1 MAEKITDRELVDELK
16 RFGETVSLPLKL
28 GKRQIYIK
36 KLNHYKSKANSG
48 DQSTRKSTKGAH
60 LDVLSSDDSDFES
73 AGQPDR
79 QRSKIVSG
87 VSKSLRRRSTAN
99 TPITPP
105 KPKPSS
111 SRLSLGRPS
120 LRSRKSEQTDDSP
133 RITKLNARQFTS
145 RLYPDLSDLNASG
158 SLGNRSR
165 VNETFES
172 SDSDLDESTYEVEN
186 KSVNTTFTIE
196 SNNSLNDGKS
206 RNRSYETK
214 SNTSYSNHV
223 TPVTHANSK
232 RHTTNHTSS
241 KHVNDSKKNYKLYPE
256 HVSGGLLVIVG
267 GFFLVL
273 AVSYLFVRKDVILAW
288 YSGIGDVKAVP
299 KSTYLLCSHPDKT
312 QECYG
317 EPVVEK
323 TMIVIRDLYDVLSSK
338 KGLVV
343 CGSAEEWEKNMSVE
357 QFRTYVK
364 NIKKNDLV
372 RKGEDIDELVKS
384 CLDHIVLNPHWNIRP
399 VNKEGEDTRIR
410 DDIKHLESRVA
421 SMALLCRLQRSF
433 YRVMGALA
441 ILILGCVL
449 VFMLLKY
456 LKWRSLAK
464 EQELRHVYA
473 MVDEIIDILKRH
485 HDVTQGENGS
495 HHQFLAVQH
504 VRDQLLPPSRRKE
517 LQPIWDKAVQFIEK
531 NESRI
536 RLEEQTIE
544 GEEFRVWRWIHNSP
558 NGGKVW
564 QGQAFGEH
572 NDDSSNTVM
581 YCPTPCLKIRNMFDA
596 DVEGEDPAWEVSIQ
610 DALLEKCKN
619 IDSIFHIFVDKESR
633 EGCVYMKC
641 SCCEAAGRARQA
653 LHGWWFDRRLVT
665 VRYLKLD
672 YYHNRFP
679 ESVDMKNP
687 LLPSTNQ
694 MSSLSQPFYRSSL
707 EMT

>member
-1 MAEKITDRELVDELK
+1 MAEKITDRELVEELK
-16 RFGETVSLPLKL
+16 RFGETVSLPFKL

-36 KLNHYKSKANSG
+36 KLNHHKSKANSG
-48 DQSTRKSTKGAH
+48 DQTTRKSSKRAH

-73 AGQPDR
+73 AGQTDR

-111 SRLSLGRPS
+111 NRVSLGRPS
-120 LRSRKSEQTDDSP
+120 LRSRKSEQQTDDSP
-133 RITKLNARQFTS
+133 RITKLEARQSTS

-165 VNETFES
+165 INETFES
-172 SDSDLDESTYEVEN
+172 SDSDLEESTYEVEN

-196 SNNSLNDGKS
+196 SNNSLNDGRS
-206 RNRSYETK
+206 PNRSHQTK
-214 SNTSYSNHV
+214 SNTTYSNHV

-288 YSGIGDVKAVP
+288 YSGIGDVKAAP
-299 KSTYLLCSHPDKT
+299 KSTYLLCLDT
-312 QECYG
+312 TEGCYG

-364 NIKKNDLV
+364 NIKNNDVV
-372 RKGEDIDELVKS
+372 RKGENIEELVKS
-384 CLDHIVLNPHWNIRP
+384 CLDHIVLNPHWNIRA
-399 VNKEGEDTRIR
+399 VDKEGEDTRTR
-410 DDIKHLESRVA
+410 QYIKHLESNVA

-433 YRVMGALA
+433 YRVTGALT
-441 ILILGCVL
+441 ILIIGCVL

-495 HHQFLAVQH
+495 HNQFLAVQH

-517 LQPIWDKAVQFIEK
+517 LQPVWDKAVLFIEK

-596 DVEGEDPAWEVSIQ
+596 DVEGEDPAWEVNIQ

-679 ESVDMKNP
+679 DSVNMKNP